1 MIKTRTSGIQV
12 ARESASPVYFPLHFP
27 RPLPMISSQSVQPC
41 TSGTNLFGRNIW
53 PSAAIFSFLIPW
65 RFSRAGRARAD
76 ISQHGKRQLR
86 SERIGGGGSICRS
99 KEQRFIRSKLPSS
112 SRFLLQLVTLVAIS
126 AVECAF
132 IDISICHYGK
142 SVSLPRLGVQAAL
155 IFFSLGNRILKVL
168 SPR

>member
-86 SERIGGGGSICRS
+86 SERIGGGGLHLQ
-99 KEQRFIRSKLPSS
+99 EQGAKVHPF
-112 SRFLLQLVTLVAIS
+112 QVA
-126 AVECAF
+126 F
-132 IDISICHYGK
+132 
-142 SVSLPRLGVQAAL
+142 
-155 IFFSLGNRILKVL
+155 FFSISSPTCNPCRYQCRRMCVHRHKHL
-168 SPR
+168 SLR